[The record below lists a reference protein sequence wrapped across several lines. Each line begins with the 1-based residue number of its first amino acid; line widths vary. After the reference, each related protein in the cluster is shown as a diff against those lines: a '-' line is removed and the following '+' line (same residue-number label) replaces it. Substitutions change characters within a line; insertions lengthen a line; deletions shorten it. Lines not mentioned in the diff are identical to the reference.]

1 MAALAGFALA
11 FAIELIALAVL
22 RRVLDPVPQGAQ
34 PYVIWVLIGCVVLS
48 ALVAGI
54 ADRRA
59 QRFGV
64 GSAAGASLLLLFA
77 SWALW
82 VAAFQMACGGTQ
94 TPFFAI
100 SCN

>member
-1 MAALAGFALA
+1 MAALAGFAFA

-22 RRVLDPVPQGAQ
+22 RRVLDPDAQGAQ
-34 PYVIWVLIGCVVLS
+34 SYIIWVLIGCIVLS

-59 QRFGV
+59 ERFAV

-77 SWALW
+77 SWVLW
-82 VAAFQMACGGTQ
+82 FAAFQMACGGTQ
-94 TPFFAI
+94 TPFFAM